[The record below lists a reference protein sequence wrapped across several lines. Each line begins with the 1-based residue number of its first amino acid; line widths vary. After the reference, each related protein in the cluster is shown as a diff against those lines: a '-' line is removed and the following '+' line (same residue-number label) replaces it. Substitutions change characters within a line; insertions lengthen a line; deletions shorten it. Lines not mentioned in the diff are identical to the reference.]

1 MFPLLHRLHCTIST
15 VVHPVVQY
23 PIQAECGGNF
33 IGSVVYRRLLYE
45 VIIPSRSN
53 IVLELFNGIRS
64 TWMVVGSAIR
74 SIREYLKREFH
85 LLRIIIISLL
95 ILRRER
101 KENALSLRSGPIIH
115 LHIGNELDQR
125 PKHYHM
131 SCRVRLTIHP
141 ISSKWSRLHPR
152 LTTLN
157 QARMHQSC
165 CCPVSLSNG
174 LYDTIVRNRV
184 LSHRPHPQQRAES
197 IPAIFFSVIFSSPNI
212 MFAPCSPCSRPLA
225 CMTLPGSA
233 PLSKVVPPLLGL

>member
-1 MFPLLHRLHCTIST
+1 M
-15 VVHPVVQY
+15 QY
-23 PIQAECGGNF
+23 PIQAECGSNF
-33 IGSVVYRRLLYE
+33 IESVVYRRLRYE
-45 VIIPSRSN
+45 AIIPSRSN

-101 KENALSLRSGPIIH
+101 NDNALSLRSGPIIQ

-141 ISSKWSRLHPR
+141 INRTALKMVTAASPTDYPQSSSNASKLLLSR
-152 LTTLN
+152 
-157 QARMHQSC
+157 
-165 CCPVSLSNG
+165 VSL
-174 LYDTIVRNRV
+174 
-184 LSHRPHPQQRAES
+184 
-197 IPAIFFSVIFSSPNI
+197 
-212 MFAPCSPCSRPLA
+212 
-225 CMTLPGSA
+225 
-233 PLSKVVPPLLGL
+233 